1 MITDK
6 TKKNKHSKF
15 RTSSFSFFTPTP
27 SYECC
32 RLLGVGSGR
41 RVSEK
46 IELETSVKMS
56 QTIEKPSD
64 HRISIVAA
72 TSVAGANT
80 TLCQL

>member
-6 TKKNKHSKF
+6 TKKANTQNSKHPVSPSSPPHPL
-15 RTSSFSFFTPTP
+15 TSAVVCWELGAEG
-27 SYECC
+27 ECQK
-32 RLLGVGSGR
+32 
-41 RVSEK
+41 K